1 MKEQSFSNMYLQS
14 TDIKKMNEENSS
26 PKPSRGYASITK
38 LISMMVEYM
47 WLRVK
52 ENVNFFFFF
61 FLLQCFEITFLVE
74 TCLLYWIMRK
84 MRLS

>member
-61 FLLQCFEITFLVE
+61 SSSSAL
-74 TCLLYWIMRK
+74 R
-84 MRLS
+84 